1 MSKKTIETIREAEV
15 KADAIRAD
23 AVRRAAEMQAQA
35 EADGKRL
42 CEETEKNTT
51 VALKQMMADMQVK
64 ADELK
69 KRSDGSNLDIKKAA
83 PGGRLFYSAR
93 IEQMFYF
100 RGDDCAVSKMQ
111 KDDSG

>member
-23 AVRRAAEMQAQA
+23 AVRRAAGMQAQA

-42 CEETEKNTT
+42 CEETEKNTA

-69 KRSDGSNLDIKKAA
+69 KRSDEQTGADAEALRADAEKKK
-83 PGGRLFYSAR
+83 
-93 IEQMFYF
+93 
-100 RGDDCAVSKMQ
+100 RGAVKYILR
-111 KDDSG
+111 GITG

>member
-1 MSKKTIETIREAEV
+1 MKTV
-15 KADAIRAD
+15 IRALSKE
-23 AVRRAAEMQAQA
+23 VS
-35 EADGKRL
+35 
-42 CEETEKNTT
+42 
-51 VALKQMMADMQVK
+51 
-64 ADELK
+64 ELK
-69 KRSDGSNLDIKKAA
+69 KCSDGSNLDIKKAA